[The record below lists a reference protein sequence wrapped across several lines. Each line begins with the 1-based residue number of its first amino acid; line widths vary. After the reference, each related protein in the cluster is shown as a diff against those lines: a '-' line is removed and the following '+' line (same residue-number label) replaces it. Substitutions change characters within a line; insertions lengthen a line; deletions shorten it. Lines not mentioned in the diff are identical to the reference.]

1 MTRGGMEDDCGNDS
15 EKTGIHITEM
25 SEKFKGKG
33 AAGRVLVCGG
43 QHERGTE
50 KDSGY
55 IPSL

>member
-1 MTRGGMEDDCGNDS
+1 MMRGGMEDACGKDS
-15 EKTGIHITEM
+15 EQTGIHITEM
-25 SEKFKGKG
+25 SEKFKSKG
-33 AAGRVLVCGG
+33 AAERVVVCGG